1 MITNTLDQRV
11 TTLPCDAYEIAS
23 VGDVMTPAL
32 AIYLDIVESNIER
45 TVDLLGGDPERW
57 RPHVK
62 TAKLA
67 AVMERLVAHGVG
79 NFKCAAT
86 FELLTVCE
94 AGARDVVV
102 AYPCLGARARRV
114 QQIASQ
120 FPDVRISN
128 LVENEDD
135 VELWRGTGIGVFI
148 DVNPGMNRTGIEQH
162 DLQQIIR
169 VVRTVQQAAVS
180 FRGIHYYDGNRREP
194 VLAERTALAHSG
206 YDQLLCVVESL
217 KSRGWVVEEVITSG
231 TPALPCS
238 LSYAGFQSAG
248 FIHRVSPGTLIYAD
262 LNSVAQLP
270 PDWGYRPAA
279 VVLSMI
285 VSHPEEGL
293 VICDAGHKTVSA
305 DAGFPNCAVL
315 GHPEL
320 IPQRPSEEHLPI
332 RVETGHQPPG
342 RGEIIYLVPRHV
354 CPTVN
359 NFDHALIASKGHLAG
374 VAPVSARGRE
384 APLSAPHS
392 FWRRS

>member
-11 TTLPCDAYEIAS
+11 TTLPCDAYEITS

-169 VVRTVQQAAVS
+169 V
-180 FRGIHYYDGNRREP
+180 
-194 VLAERTALAHSG
+194 
-206 YDQLLCVVESL
+206 
-217 KSRGWVVEEVITSG
+217 
-231 TPALPCS
+231 
-238 LSYAGFQSAG
+238 
-248 FIHRVSPGTLIYAD
+248 
-262 LNSVAQLP
+262 
-270 PDWGYRPAA
+270 
-279 VVLSMI
+279 
-285 VSHPEEGL
+285 
-293 VICDAGHKTVSA
+293 
-305 DAGFPNCAVL
+305 
-315 GHPEL
+315 
-320 IPQRPSEEHLPI
+320 
-332 RVETGHQPPG
+332 
-342 RGEIIYLVPRHV
+342 
-354 CPTVN
+354 
-359 NFDHALIASKGHLAG
+359 
-374 VAPVSARGRE
+374 
-384 APLSAPHS
+384 
-392 FWRRS
+392 